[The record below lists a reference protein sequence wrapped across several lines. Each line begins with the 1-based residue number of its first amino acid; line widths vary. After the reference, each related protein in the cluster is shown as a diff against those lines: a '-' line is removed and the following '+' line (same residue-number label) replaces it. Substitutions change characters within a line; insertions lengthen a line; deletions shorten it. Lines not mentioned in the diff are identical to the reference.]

1 MSEIEYDLVVIG
13 SGPAGEKA
21 ALQAAYYGAKVC
33 VIDYGPAGGTWVNTG
48 TIPSKTLRES
58 ALYIAGGRSKGVV
71 THNAQTP
78 TMRNFM
84 ALKRHLV
91 TRWREKIEANFRSKD
106 VDRIRGKAH
115 LTADHQVAM
124 EDGRVIPAKHIMIAT
139 GSVTRPTPDM
149 HIDGVR
155 VHNSDT
161 LLDMENIPS
170 SMAVLGGG
178 VIACEYAAMFQALG
192 IQVTLVNSRERILGF
207 IDPQATEF
215 LERSFVQAGMVI
227 RHQTRAESI
236 NNDPQN
242 AEVEVFL
249 NDGTMVAAQTVLVA
263 LGRVPFLQG
272 LGIENTDIKLTD
284 WNSIEVDKHMQT
296 SVPNIY
302 AAGDVVGFPSLA
314 SAGMEQG
321 RVAAAHMFAPDGDKA
336 VSDLIPSGIF
346 TIPELSSV
354 GMDEEA
360 AIEAAYD
367 PVAAHSDYSESV
379 RAPMLGDEFGMV
391 KLIADRESKKLLGA
405 TIVGNQA
412 TELIHFAMLM
422 IRYEGK
428 IDDLTHFVF
437 NIPTLSLLYRQTAYK
452 VLSKISEN
460 C

>member
-1 MSEIEYDLVVIG
+1 MPEFDYDLVVIG
-13 SGPAGEKA
+13 SGPAGEKC

-58 ALYIAGGRSKGVV
+58 ALYLAGGLRKGVV
-71 THNAQTP
+71 SSASQTP

-91 TRWREKIEANFRSKD
+91 TRWREKIESNFRTKD
-106 VDRIRGKAH
+106 VARVRGRAH
-115 LTADHQVAM
+115 ITEDHQVAL
-124 EDGRVIPAKHIMIAT
+124 EDGTRITGKYVMIAT
-139 GSVTRPTPDM
+139 GSKTRPTPEM
-149 HIDGVR
+149 KIDGVR

-161 LLDMENIPS
+161 LLNMEDIPS
-170 SMAVLGGG
+170 SMVVLGGG

-192 IQVTLVNSRERILGF
+192 IQVTLVNSRDRILGF

-215 LERSFVQAGMVI
+215 LEKSFVQAGMVI
-227 RHQTRAESI
+227 RHNTRAESV
-236 NNDPQN
+236 NTDNS
-242 AEVEVFL
+242 EVEVFL
-249 NDGTMVAAQTVLVA
+249 NDGTMVAAETVLVA
-263 LGRVPFLQG
+263 LGRVPVLDGLQ
-272 LGIENTDIKLTD
+272 LDKTDIKLTD
-284 WNSIEVDKHMQT
+284 WNSIEVDEHMRS
-296 SVPNIY
+296 SVPHVY

-321 RVAAAHMFAPDGDKA
+321 RAAAMHMFAPDQHSG
-336 VSDLIPSGIF
+336 VGDLIPSGIF

-354 GMDEEA
+354 GMDEATAREQG
-360 AIEAAYD
+360 YD
-367 PVAAHSDYSESV
+367 PVSGHSDYSESV

-391 KLIADRESKKLLGA
+391 KLIADRSTKKLLGA

-428 IDDLTHFVF
+428 LDDLTHFVF

-452 VLSKISEN
+452 VLSKISETS
-460 C
+460 